1 MSLDMTV
8 LAEAS
13 MNVRHC
19 RRHW

>member
-19 RRHW
+19 RHW